1 MCIWNSFRISPFQIF
16 WQINRFWVRT
26 ISWIFIFLICMLT
39 VLIFNFYCSFRIL
52 FISSPSLKCCV
63 NFRYRIVFYLVVKV
77 ADLVC
82 KLQLF
87 HFSRLRF
94 VTGIFKFNS
103 YYLYLFFVTTY
114 CYATYF
120 SNNLRNKAFFW
131 IVFTCSAN

>member
-39 VLIFNFYCSFRIL
+39 VLIFNFYSSFRIL
-52 FISSPSLKCCV
+52 FISSPSLKYCV

-82 KLQLF
+82 KLQQS
-87 HFSRLRF
+87 HFSRLQF
-94 VTGIFKFNS
+94 VTELFKFNS

-114 CYATYF
+114 CYTTYF
-120 SNNLRNKAFFW
+120 SNSLRIPHF
-131 IVFTCSAN
+131 SE